1 MSAKMKAKKSKF
13 RNVEEWLT
21 ERYGAKGTPERE
33 QFDKESM
40 DFYLA
45 EILKAR
51 RKELKL
57 TQAALAEKIGKK
69 RPYISRVEKG
79 ENIKI
84 ESLYLI
90 IKALKLELSLTP
102 I

>member
-1 MSAKMKAKKSKF
+1 MSTKTKKTKF
-13 RNVEEWLT
+13 RNAEEWLA
-21 ERYGAKGTPERE
+21 ENYGAIGTPERE
-33 QFDKESM
+33 KFDKESLN
-40 DFYLA
+40 FYFG

-90 IKALKLELSLTP
+90 AKALKLELTLTP
-102 I
+102 IM

>member
-1 MSAKMKAKKSKF
+1 MKMSKTKF
-13 RNVEEWLT
+13 YDAEELLT

-33 QFDKESM
+33 KFDKESM
-40 DFYLA
+40 DYYLG

-90 IKALKLELSLTP
+90 AKALKLELSLTP
-102 I
+102 IG